1 MRAAAVL
8 LLLFLTVQLLGLLVG
23 SRYLGFVNSG
33 EAEPLFSNPQS
44 PWNSLYLFA
53 VLLPLTLLVILLLK
67 FRRSWFRAF
76 ELLVVFLCCWLTLDL
91 LVGIQVGWLSSGFLL
106 SLLLVGWR
114 VARPTPL
121 TQDLVL
127 ILSASGV
134 GAVLG
139 VSLGVAPSLLLL
151 ALFSVYDYFS
161 VFVSRHMVF
170 MAKRLVPSSSSLLL
184 SVPSQL
190 RDFVRE
196 GRAGKRAGG
205 RSLHLGG
212 GDLILPLVFS
222 SSVLSAE
229 GLASSLLVS
238 LSSSLSLLLL
248 LLLLSRRP
256 GTILPGLPLLS
267 VGCLLGF
274 LLSRLT

>member
-8 LLLFLTVQLLGLLVG
+8 LLLFLTVQLLGLLAG
-23 SRYLGFVNSG
+23 SRYLDFVNSG

-127 ILSASGV
+127 VLSASGV

-139 VSLGVAPSLLLL
+139 VSLGLAPSLLLL
-151 ALFSVYDYFS
+151 ALFSAYDYFS

-184 SVPSQL
+184 SVPSEL
-190 RDFVRE
+190 RDFVRR

-205 RSLHLGG
+205 RALHLGG

-229 GLASSLLVS
+229 GLAGSLLVS
-238 LSSSLSLLLL
+238 LFSSLFLLLL

-267 VGCLLGF
+267 LGCLIGF
-274 LLSRLT
+274 LLSRLP